1 MRTEKKK
8 TVDPVVG
15 GSTVSET
22 RKIML
27 SGNGDNKGKEKNLT
41 QKTKQKKKKR
51 SSTLKW
57 PLMGEKQK
65 IINGNNNNVL

>member
-41 QKTKQKKKKR
+41 QKTKQKKKR

>member
-8 TVDPVVG
+8 KVDSVVG

-41 QKTKQKKKKR
+41 QKSKQKKKR
-51 SSTLKW
+51 GL
-57 PLMGEKQK
+57 LR
-65 IINGNNNNVL
+65 